1 MNPALNPALNPSRAL
16 ARLPV
21 PGRLFWKIF
30 VSLWLAMAAI
40 ALAVDFAVDS
50 MFQAE
55 LRRSPDLSIGNRAQ
69 LSTSLVAANLRHAG
83 VEDTSR
89 LIAQWPGRRDMPV
102 YVVDEHGQ
110 DILGRPVAP
119 AALAQALGVLEN
131 RPDETAVQKVR
142 ARDGRDFILFVPLAL
157 LPAADPH
164 LHVYQY
170 AESSRVELLAMT
182 LASLLFAAGM
192 TWYLF
197 RPIHH
202 LHDAYQRFAGGDLA
216 TRVSSLIGGRRDE
229 IADLGRDFDDMAGR
243 LQTTIEA
250 KTRLLHDV
258 SHELR
263 SPLARMEIALAL
275 ARQAPARTTE
285 MFDRIA
291 YEIGRLDRIL
301 GETLTL
307 SRLEAETPAGLD
319 ECVNIVELL
328 EDIVLDARFEAG
340 VGGRRIELTG
350 DGDIPVMGRGEMLR
364 SALENVV
371 RNAILHTPEGA
382 KVKINVGEPRNG
394 RVRVSI
400 CDGGTGIPESEL
412 DSVFEPFFRG
422 RQSAKAHGYGLGLSI
437 FRRAI
442 EAHGGSVCA
451 ENAAAGGLC
460 VSLLL
465 PVTTLEQGN

>member
-1 MNPALNPALNPSRAL
+1 MNPSRGLRA
-16 ARLPV
+16 LPV
-21 PGRLFWKIF
+21 PGRLFWKIL

-40 ALAVDFAVDS
+40 AVAVDFTVDAQ
-50 MFQAE
+50 FQAE

-69 LSTSLVAANLRHAG
+69 LAASLVATSLRYGG
-83 VEDTSR
+83 VAETRRMITRWS
-89 LIAQWPGRRDMPV
+89 GRRDLPV
-102 YVVDEHGQ
+102 YVVDGQGQ

-119 AALAQALGVLEN
+119 QALAQALGVLKHNPTEA
-131 RPDETAVQKVR
+131 AVQRVT
-142 ARDGRDFILFVPLAL
+142 AREGQDFILFVPLAL
-157 LPAADPH
+157 LPASDPH

-182 LASLLFAAGM
+182 LASLLFAAGLS
-192 TWYLF
+192 WYLF
-197 RPIHH
+197 RPIQH
-202 LHDAYQRFAGGDLA
+202 LHEAHRRFAGGDLA
-216 TRVSSLIGGRRDE
+216 TRVSPLIGGRRDE
-229 IADLGRDFDDMAGR
+229 VADLGRDFDNMAAR

-291 YEIGRLDRIL
+291 YEIGRLDRVL

-307 SRLEAETPAGLD
+307 SRLEAGVSIELD

-340 VGGRRIELTG
+340 DGGRQIELVG
-350 DGDIPVMGRGEMLR
+350 DGDIPVTGRGELLR
-364 SALENVV
+364 SALENVI

-382 KVKINVGEPRNG
+382 KVKINIGEPYKG

-400 CDGGTGIPESEL
+400 CDGGTGIPEAEL
-412 DSVFEPFFRG
+412 DGVFEPFFRG
-422 RQSAKAHGYGLGLSI
+422 RQSDKAHGYGLGLSI
-437 FRRAI
+437 SRRAI
-442 EAHGGSVCA
+442 EAHGGSVHA
-451 ENAAAGGLC
+451 ENADAGGLC
-460 VSLLL
+460 VTLLL
-465 PVTTLEQGN
+465 PVTRLEQGD